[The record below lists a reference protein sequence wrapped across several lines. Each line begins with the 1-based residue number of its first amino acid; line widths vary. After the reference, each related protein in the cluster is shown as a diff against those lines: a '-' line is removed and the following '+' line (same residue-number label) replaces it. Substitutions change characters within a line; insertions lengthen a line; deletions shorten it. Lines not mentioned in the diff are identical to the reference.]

1 MSRHSYTGRDGIPR
15 VDIGWDRPLG
25 TYFVQVFHVENGEEV
40 AFLWEGAEHGQITE
54 AAAAVKIAAQYA
66 ELPPSLTATL
76 EIDRLR
82 TSAQTDGPAQSAAKR
97 WRFYDPK
104 DGPNGR

>member
-1 MSRHSYTGRDGIPR
+1 MSRHSYTGRNGIPR

-25 TYFVQVFHVENGEEV
+25 TYFVQVFHVQDDEEV
-40 AFLWEGAEHGQITE
+40 AFLGEGAAYGQITE

-82 TSAQTDGPAQSAAKR
+82 PSAQVDGPAQSAAKR

-104 DGPNGR
+104 DGHNGR

>member
-1 MSRHSYTGRDGIPR
+1 MSRHSYTGRNGIPR
-15 VDIGWDRPLG
+15 VDIGWDRSLG
-25 TYFVQVFHVENGEEV
+25 TYFVQVFHVQDDDY
-40 AFLWEGAEHGQITE
+40 GQITD

-82 TSAQTDGPAQSAAKR
+82 TSAQVDGPAQSAAKR
-97 WRFYDPK
+97 RRFYDPK
-104 DGPNGR
+104 DGHNGR